1 MDFQKYHH
9 HHHHHHHQNHHSTK
23 TFSCGTLAN
32 TSAKWTLNQKSACL
46 SFSLYQVLKS
56 DHIHYHHSS
65 YGSVHLFFHCSCL
78 CSIQSIFVS
87 LCLSL
92 MRSADSNTSPNVLHI
107 ESSLQFFVQFL
118 PLDNFLNSVETFHAA
133 GFPIDC
139 QPCQHAAGF
148 PLDCQPCQWWA
159 SAAVKRL

>member
-1 MDFQKYHH
+1 MDFQKYHNH
-9 HHHHHHHQNHHSTK
+9 HHHHLTK

-92 MRSADSNTSPNVLHI
+92 MRIADSNTSSNVLHI

-118 PLDNFLNSVETFHAA
+118 PLDNFSQFSWNISCSWFPYRLSALSTCSWFTFRLSAL
-133 GFPIDC
+133 PM
-139 QPCQHAAGF
+139 
-148 PLDCQPCQWWA
+148 QWWA